1 MTTISNCMSLQDKI
15 CIQDNLE
22 EIDKFLE
29 SYSLPRLN
37 HEETE
42 ILNKPMANKESE
54 GVILKIYPKEDIR
67 IRCLY

>member
-42 ILNKPMANKESE
+42 ILNKPMANKESG